1 MADIAGASAVAATA
15 ASGIGWWG
23 VPLAIV
29 GGAIRVGTTLLWV
42 SLGETVTEKA
52 GRINLGLE
60 GTLLMG
66 AMTAFA
72 VSLATGNPWLGI
84 VGAAAVGVCL
94 GGLHGVLCSLARVN
108 DTAMGIALMLAGS
121 GLAFWLGKPLI
132 QPQAPGL
139 PSIVLGGWTDQAALK
154 AALSINPLFIL
165 GLVAA
170 FAVYWAL
177 GHTRTGLRLRVV
189 GDSENAARAFGL
201 SPAAYRIAATAFGG
215 ACAGVGGASLS
226 LVYPG
231 AWSEALSS
239 GQGVMA
245 VALVIFAR
253 WDPRRCITAGLLF
266 GGASAVS
273 PALQALGYSQGYYLL
288 AALPYILV
296 LAMLIGLGKPGPSDG
311 APGELSLNR

>member
-1 MADIAGASAVAATA
+1 MDTTTL
-15 ASGIGWWG
+15 GWWG
-23 VPLAIV
+23 VPLAIL
-29 GGAIRVGTTLLWV
+29 GGAIRVGTPLLWV

-66 AMTAFA
+66 AMTAYA
-72 VSLATGNPWLGI
+72 VSLLTGNPWLGI
-84 VGAAAVGVCL
+84 LAAACVGVVF
-94 GGLHGVLCSLARVN
+94 GVLHGALCSLTRVN

-132 QPQAPGL
+132 QPSAPDL
-139 PSIVLGGWTDQAALK
+139 PAIELGSWSTMPAVQAALG
-154 AALSINPLFIL
+154 INPLFVIGVVL
-165 GLVAA
+165 A
-170 FAVYWAL
+170 FAVHWAF
-177 GHTRTGLRLRVV
+177 GHTRIGLRLRVV

-201 SPAAYRIAATAFGG
+201 SPSAYRIGATAFGG

-253 WDPRRCITAGLLF
+253 WDPRRCILAGLLF
-266 GGASAVS
+266 GGASAIS
-273 PALQALGYSQGYYLL
+273 PALQAMGYSSGYYLFG
-288 AALPYILV
+288 ALPYV
-296 LAMLIGLGKPGPSDG
+296 LTLALLIGLGKPGPSDG

>member
-1 MADIAGASAVAATA
+1 MTEL
-15 ASGIGWWG
+15 GWWG
-23 VPLAIV
+23 VPLAIL
-29 GGAIRVGTTLLWV
+29 GGAIRVGTPLLWV

-66 AMTAFA
+66 AMTAYA
-72 VSLATGNPWLGI
+72 VALVSGNPWLG
-84 VGAAAVGVCL
+84 VLAAAVVGIVFGL
-94 GGLHGVLCSLARVN
+94 LHGALCSLTRVN

-132 QPQAPGL
+132 QPSAPDLKSIELGAWSSLPAVEQAL
-139 PSIVLGGWTDQAALK
+139 T
-154 AALSINPLFIL
+154 INPLFVVGVL
-165 GLVAA
+165 LA

-177 GHTRTGLRLRVV
+177 GHTRVGLRLRVV

-201 SPAAYRIAATAFGG
+201 SPSGYRIAATAFGG

-253 WDPRRCITAGLLF
+253 WDPRRCILAGLLF
-266 GGASAVS
+266 GGASAIS
-273 PALQALGYSQGYYLL
+273 PALQAMGYTQGYYLF
-288 AALPYILV
+288 AALPYV
-296 LAMLIGLGKPGPSDG
+296 LTLALLIGLGKPGPSHG

>member
-1 MADIAGASAVAATA
+1 MDTL
-15 ASGIGWWG
+15 GWWG
-23 VPLAIV
+23 VPLAIL
-29 GGAIRVGTTLLWV
+29 GGAIRVGTPLLWV

-66 AMTAFA
+66 AMTAYA
-72 VSLATGNPWLGI
+72 VALTTGNPWLGVI
-84 VGAAAVGVCL
+84 AAAAMGIVFGF
-94 GGLHGVLCSLARVN
+94 LHGALCSLMRVN

-132 QPQAPGL
+132 QPSAPDL
-139 PSIVLGGWTDQAALK
+139 ASIELGGWSAMPAVQAVLT
-154 AALSINPLFIL
+154 INPLFVVGVL
-165 GLVAA
+165 LA
-170 FAVYWAL
+170 FAVYWAF
-177 GHTRTGLRLRVV
+177 GHTRVGLRLRVV

-201 SPAAYRIAATAFGG
+201 SPSGYRIAATAFGG

-253 WDPRRCITAGLLF
+253 WDPRRCILAGLLF
-266 GGASAVS
+266 GGASAIS
-273 PALQALGYSQGYYLL
+273 PALQAMGYTQGYYLF
-288 AALPYILV
+288 AALPYV
-296 LAMLIGLGKPGPSDG
+296 LTLALLIGLGKPGPSDG

>member
-1 MADIAGASAVAATA
+1 MGETL
-15 ASGIGWWG
+15 GWWG
-23 VPLAIV
+23 VPLAIL
-29 GGAIRVGTTLLWV
+29 GGAIRVGTPLLWV

-66 AMTAFA
+66 AMTAYA
-72 VSLATGNPWLGI
+72 VALSTGNPWLG
-84 VGAAAVGVCL
+84 VLAAAAVGVVFGL
-94 GGLHGVLCSLARVN
+94 LHGALCSLARVN

-132 QPQAPGL
+132 QPSAPDL
-139 PSIVLGGWTDQAALK
+139 ASIELGGWSAMPAVQ
-154 AALSINPLFIL
+154 AALSINPLFVIGVL
-165 GLVAA
+165 LA
-170 FAVYWAL
+170 FAVYWAF
-177 GHTRTGLRLRVV
+177 GHTRVGLRLRVV

-201 SPAAYRIAATAFGG
+201 SPSGYRIAATAFGG

-253 WDPRRCITAGLLF
+253 WDPRRCILAGLLF
-266 GGASAVS
+266 GGASAIS
-273 PALQALGYSQGYYLL
+273 PALQAMGYTQGYYLF
-288 AALPYILV
+288 AALPYV
-296 LAMLIGLGKPGPSDG
+296 LTLALLIGLGKPGPSHG

>member
-1 MADIAGASAVAATA
+1 MDTL
-15 ASGIGWWG
+15 GWWG
-23 VPLAIV
+23 VPLAIL
-29 GGAIRVGTTLLWV
+29 GGAIRVGTPLLWV

-66 AMTAFA
+66 AMTAYA
-72 VSLATGNPWLGI
+72 AALASGNPWYGVLA
-84 VGAAAVGVCL
+84 AAAVGIVFGL
-94 GGLHGVLCSLARVN
+94 LHGALCSLTRVN

-132 QPQAPGL
+132 QPSAPDLQA
-139 PSIVLGGWTDQAALK
+139 IELGEWSAMPAVQQALA
-154 AALSINPLFIL
+154 INPLFVIGVL
-165 GLVAA
+165 LA
-170 FAVYWAL
+170 FAVYWAF
-177 GHTRTGLRLRVV
+177 GHTRVGLRLRVV

-201 SPAAYRIAATAFGG
+201 SPSGYRIAATAFGG

-253 WDPRRCITAGLLF
+253 WDPRRCILAGLLF
-266 GGASAVS
+266 GGASAIS
-273 PALQALGYSQGYYLL
+273 PALQAMGYTQGYYLF
-288 AALPYILV
+288 AALPYV
-296 LAMLIGLGKPGPSDG
+296 LTLALLIGLGKPGPSDG

>member
-1 MADIAGASAVAATA
+1 MDDSL
-15 ASGIGWWG
+15 GWWG
-23 VPLAIV
+23 VPLAIL
-29 GGAIRVGTTLLWV
+29 GGAIRVGTPLLWV
-42 SLGETVTEKA
+42 SLGETVTEKS

-72 VSLATGNPWLGI
+72 VSLHSGNPWWGI
-84 VGAAAVGVCL
+84 VAAAAVGVVFGL
-94 GGLHGVLCSLARVN
+94 LHGALCSLSRVN

-132 QPQAPGL
+132 QPSAPDL
-139 PSIVLGGWTDQAALK
+139 PMIALGAWSDSPAVR
-154 AALSINPLFIL
+154 AALSINPLFVIGVL
-165 GLVAA
+165 LA
-170 FAVYWAL
+170 FAVHWAL
-177 GHTRTGLRLRVV
+177 GRTRVGLRLRVV

-201 SPAAYRIAATAFGG
+201 SPSAYRIGATAFGG

-253 WDPRRCITAGLLF
+253 WDPRRCILAGLLF
-266 GGASAVS
+266 GGASAIS
-273 PALQALGYSQGYYLL
+273 PALQAMGYSAGYYLFG
-288 AALPYILV
+288 ALPYV
-296 LAMLIGLGKPGPSDG
+296 LTLALLIGLGKPGPSDG

>member
-1 MADIAGASAVAATA
+1 MEAS
-15 ASGIGWWG
+15 SLGWWG
-23 VPLAIV
+23 VPLAIL
-29 GGAIRVGTTLLWV
+29 GGAIRVGTPLLWV
-42 SLGETVTEKA
+42 SLGEAVTEKS

-66 AMTAFA
+66 AMTAYA
-72 VSLATGNPWLGI
+72 VAWLSGNPWLA
-84 VGAAAVGVCL
+84 VFGAAAVGVL
-94 GGLHGVLCSLARVN
+94 FGLLHGLLCSLNRVN
-108 DTAMGIALMLAGS
+108 DTAMGIALMLAGT

-132 QPQAPGL
+132 QPSAPDL
-139 PSIVLGGWTDQAALK
+139 PSIPLGAFTDQPAVRAALD
-154 AALSINPLFIL
+154 INPLFAIGVVL
-165 GLVAA
+165 A
-170 FAVYWAL
+170 FAVHWGL
-177 GHTRTGLRLRVV
+177 SHTRFGLRLRVV

-201 SPAAYRIAATAFGG
+201 SPSAYRVAATAFGG

-253 WDPRRCITAGLLF
+253 WDPRRCILAGLLF
-266 GGASAVS
+266 GGAGAIS
-273 PALQALGYSQGYYLL
+273 PALQALGYSQGYYLFG
-288 AALPYILV
+288 ALPYVLTLALLV
-296 LAMLIGLGKPGPSDG
+296 GLGKPGPSHG

>member
-1 MADIAGASAVAATA
+1 MDATTL
-15 ASGIGWWG
+15 GWWG
-23 VPLAIV
+23 VPLAIL
-29 GGAIRVGTTLLWV
+29 GGAIRVGTPLLWV

-60 GTLLMG
+60 GTLLMS
-66 AMTAFA
+66 AMTAYA
-72 VSLATGNPWLGI
+72 VALVSGNPWLG
-84 VGAAAVGVCL
+84 VLAAAAVGIVFGL
-94 GGLHGVLCSLARVN
+94 LHGALCSLARVN

-132 QPQAPGL
+132 QPSAPDLKSIELGAWSSMPAVEQAL
-139 PSIVLGGWTDQAALK
+139 T
-154 AALSINPLFIL
+154 INPLFVVGVL
-165 GLVAA
+165 LA

-177 GHTRTGLRLRVV
+177 GHTRVGLRLRVV

-201 SPAAYRIAATAFGG
+201 SPSGYRIAATAFGG

-253 WDPRRCITAGLLF
+253 WDPRRCILAGLLF
-266 GGASAVS
+266 GGASAIS
-273 PALQALGYSQGYYLL
+273 PALQAMGYTQGYYLF
-288 AALPYILV
+288 AALPYV
-296 LAMLIGLGKPGPSDG
+296 LTLALLIGLGKPGPSHG

>member
-1 MADIAGASAVAATA
+1 MGETL
-15 ASGIGWWG
+15 GWWG
-23 VPLAIV
+23 VPLAIL
-29 GGAIRVGTTLLWV
+29 GGAIRVGTPLLWV

-66 AMTAFA
+66 AMTAYA
-72 VSLATGNPWLGI
+72 VALSTSNPWLG
-84 VGAAAVGVCL
+84 VLAAAAVGIVFGL
-94 GGLHGVLCSLARVN
+94 LHGALCSLARVN

-132 QPQAPGL
+132 QPSAPDL
-139 PSIVLGGWTDQAALK
+139 ASIDLGGWSTLPAVQAAL
-154 AALSINPLFIL
+154 AINPLFVVGVL
-165 GLVAA
+165 LA
-170 FAVYWAL
+170 FAVYWAF
-177 GHTRTGLRLRVV
+177 GHTRVGLRLRVV

-201 SPAAYRIAATAFGG
+201 SPSGYRIAATAFGG

-253 WDPRRCITAGLLF
+253 WDPRRCILAGLLF
-266 GGASAVS
+266 GGASAIS
-273 PALQALGYSQGYYLL
+273 PALQAMGYTQGYYLF
-288 AALPYILV
+288 AALPYV
-296 LAMLIGLGKPGPSDG
+296 LTLALLIGLGKPGPSHG

>member
-1 MADIAGASAVAATA
+1 VGETL
-15 ASGIGWWG
+15 GWWG
-23 VPLAIV
+23 VPLAIL
-29 GGAIRVGTTLLWV
+29 GGAIRVGTPLLWV
-42 SLGETVTEKA
+42 SLGETVTEKS

-66 AMTAFA
+66 AMSAFA
-72 VSLATGNPWLGI
+72 VALTTGSPWLG
-84 VGAAAVGVCL
+84 VLAAAVVGAGFGV
-94 GGLHGVLCSLARVN
+94 LHGALCSLARVN

-132 QPQAPGL
+132 QPSAPDL
-139 PSIVLGGWTDQAALK
+139 AAIELGAWASMPAVQQ
-154 AALSINPLFIL
+154 ALSINPLFIV
-165 GLVAA
+165 GVALA
-170 FAVYWAL
+170 FAVTWAF
-177 GHTRTGLRLRVV
+177 GHTRVGLRLRVV

-201 SPAAYRIAATAFGG
+201 SPSGYRVAATAFGG

-231 AWSEALSS
+231 AWNEALSS

-253 WDPRRCITAGLLF
+253 WDPRRCILAGLLF
-266 GGASAVS
+266 GGASAIS
-273 PALQALGYSQGYYLL
+273 PALQALGYSQGYYLIS
-288 AALPYILV
+288 ALPYV
-296 LAMLIGLGKPGPSDG
+296 LTLALLIGLGKPGPSDG

>member
-1 MADIAGASAVAATA
+1 MNDL
-15 ASGIGWWG
+15 GWWG
-23 VPLAIV
+23 VPLAIL
-29 GGAIRVGTTLLWV
+29 GGAIRVGTPLLWV

-66 AMTAFA
+66 AMTAYA
-72 VSLATGNPWLGI
+72 VALNVGSPWLG
-84 VGAAAVGVCL
+84 VLAAAAVGIVFGL
-94 GGLHGVLCSLARVN
+94 LHGALCSLARVN

-132 QPQAPGL
+132 QPSAPDL
-139 PSIVLGGWTDQAALK
+139 MPIELGAWSSQPAVK
-154 AALSINPLFIL
+154 AALAINPLFVVGV
-165 GLVAA
+165 GLA
-170 FAVYWAL
+170 FAVYWAF
-177 GHTRTGLRLRVV
+177 GHTRVGLRLRVV

-201 SPAAYRIAATAFGG
+201 SPSGYRIAATAFGG

-253 WDPRRCITAGLLF
+253 WDPRRCILAGLLF
-266 GGASAVS
+266 GGASAIS
-273 PALQALGYSQGYYLL
+273 PSLQAMGYTQGYYLF
-288 AALPYILV
+288 AALPYV
-296 LAMLIGLGKPGPSDG
+296 LTLALLIGLGKPGPSDG

>member
-1 MADIAGASAVAATA
+1 MDAS
-15 ASGIGWWG
+15 SLGWWG
-23 VPLAIV
+23 VPLAIL
-29 GGAIRVGTTLLWV
+29 GGAIRVGTPLLWV
-42 SLGETVTEKA
+42 SLGEAVTEKS

-66 AMTAFA
+66 AMTAYA
-72 VSLATGNPWLGI
+72 VAWLSGNPWLA
-84 VGAAAVGVCL
+84 VLGAAAVGVL
-94 GGLHGVLCSLARVN
+94 FGLLHGLLCSLNRVN

-132 QPQAPGL
+132 QPSAPDL
-139 PSIVLGGWTDQAALK
+139 PSIALGSFTDQPAVRAALD
-154 AALSINPLFIL
+154 INPLFVI
-165 GLVAA
+165 GVALA
-170 FAVYWAL
+170 FAVHWGL
-177 GHTRTGLRLRVV
+177 SHTRFGLRLRVV

-201 SPAAYRIAATAFGG
+201 SPSAYRVAATAFGG

-231 AWSEALSS
+231 AWSESLSS

-253 WDPRRCITAGLLF
+253 WDPRRCILAGLLF
-266 GGASAVS
+266 GGASAIS
-273 PALQALGYSQGYYLL
+273 PALQALGYSQGYYLFG
-288 AALPYILV
+288 ALPYV
-296 LAMLIGLGKPGPSDG
+296 LTLALLIGLGKPGPSHG

>member
-1 MADIAGASAVAATA
+1 MDATDL
-15 ASGIGWWG
+15 GWWG
-23 VPLAIV
+23 VPLAIL
-29 GGAIRVGTTLLWV
+29 GGAIRVGTPLLWV

-66 AMTAFA
+66 AMSAYA
-72 VSLATGNPWLGI
+72 VALASGNPWWGVL
-84 VGAAAVGVCL
+84 AAAGVGLLL
-94 GGLHGVLCSLARVN
+94 GALHGGLCSLARVN

-132 QPQAPGL
+132 QPSAPDL
-139 PSIVLGGWTDQAALK
+139 PAIALGGFTAQPAVQ
-154 AALSINPLFIL
+154 AALSINPLFVL
-165 GLVAA
+165 GVLLA
-170 FAVYWAL
+170 FGVHWAL
-177 GHTRTGLRLRVV
+177 GHTRFGLRLRVV
-189 GDSENAARAFGL
+189 GDSDNAARAFGL
-201 SPAAYRIAATAFGG
+201 LPSVYRVAATAFGG

-253 WDPRRCITAGLLF
+253 WDPRRCILAGLLF
-266 GGASAVS
+266 GGASAIS
-273 PALQALGYSQGYYLL
+273 PALQALGYSQGYYLFG
-288 AALPYILV
+288 ALPYV
-296 LAMLIGLGKPGPSDG
+296 LTLALLIGLGRPGPSQG

>member
-1 MADIAGASAVAATA
+1 MNEL
-15 ASGIGWWG
+15 GWWG
-23 VPLAIV
+23 VPLAIL
-29 GGAIRVGTTLLWV
+29 GGAIRVGTPLLWV
-42 SLGETVTEKA
+42 SLGETVTEKS

-66 AMTAFA
+66 AMSAYA
-72 VSLATGNPWLGI
+72 VALTTGNPWLG
-84 VGAAAVGVCL
+84 VLAAAAVGIVFGL
-94 GGLHGVLCSLARVN
+94 LHGALCSLARVN

-132 QPQAPGL
+132 QPSAPDLKSIELGAWSSLPAVEQAL
-139 PSIVLGGWTDQAALK
+139 T
-154 AALSINPLFIL
+154 INPLFVVGAL
-165 GLVAA
+165 LA

-177 GHTRTGLRLRVV
+177 GHTRVGLRLRVV

-201 SPAAYRIAATAFGG
+201 SPSGYRIAATAFGG

-253 WDPRRCITAGLLF
+253 WDPRRCILAGLLF
-266 GGASAVS
+266 GGASAIS
-273 PALQALGYSQGYYLL
+273 PALQAMGYTQGYYLF
-288 AALPYILV
+288 AALPYV
-296 LAMLIGLGKPGPSDG
+296 LTLALLIGLGKPGPSHG

>member
-1 MADIAGASAVAATA
+1 MDTSTL
-15 ASGIGWWG
+15 GWWG
-23 VPLAIV
+23 VPLAIL
-29 GGAIRVGTTLLWV
+29 GGAIRVGTPLLWV
-42 SLGETVTEKA
+42 SLGEAVTEKA

-66 AMTAFA
+66 AMTAYA
-72 VSLATGNPWLGI
+72 VAHASGNPWLA
-84 VGAAAVGVCL
+84 VAAAAAVGVVF
-94 GGLHGVLCSLARVN
+94 GMLHGLLCSLDRVN

-132 QPQAPGL
+132 QPSAPDL
-139 PSIVLGGWTDQAALK
+139 PSIALGSFTDQPAVRAALD
-154 AALSINPLFIL
+154 INPLFLIGVVL
-165 GLVAA
+165 A
-170 FAVYWAL
+170 FGVHWAL
-177 GHTRTGLRLRVV
+177 GHTRLGLRLRVV
-189 GDSENAARAFGL
+189 GDSEPAARAFGL
-201 SPAAYRIAATAFGG
+201 SPSAYRVAATAFGG

-253 WDPRRCITAGLLF
+253 WDPRRCILAGLLF
-266 GGASAVS
+266 GGASAIS
-273 PALQALGYSQGYYLL
+273 PALQALGHSQGYYLFG
-288 AALPYILV
+288 ALPYV
-296 LAMLIGLGKPGPSDG
+296 LTLALLIGLGKPGPSHG

>member
-1 MADIAGASAVAATA
+1 MDDSL
-15 ASGIGWWG
+15 GWWG
-23 VPLAIV
+23 VPLAIL
-29 GGAIRVGTTLLWV
+29 GGAIRVGTPLLWV
-42 SLGETVTEKA
+42 SLGETVTEKS

-72 VSLATGNPWLGI
+72 VSLYSGNPWWGI
-84 VGAAAVGVCL
+84 VAAAAVGVL
-94 GGLHGVLCSLARVN
+94 FGLLHGALCSLNRVN

-132 QPQAPGL
+132 QPSAPDL
-139 PSIVLGGWTDQAALK
+139 PMIKLGAWSDTPALEAALT
-154 AALSINPLFIL
+154 INPLFVIGVIL
-165 GLVAA
+165 A
-170 FAVYWAL
+170 FAVYWAF
-177 GHTRTGLRLRVV
+177 GHTRVGLRLRVV

-201 SPAAYRIAATAFGG
+201 SPSGYRVAATAFGG

-253 WDPRRCITAGLLF
+253 WDPRRCILAGLLF
-266 GGASAVS
+266 GGASAIS
-273 PALQALGYSQGYYLL
+273 PALQSMGYTQGYYLF
-288 AALPYILV
+288 AALPYV
-296 LAMLIGLGKPGPSDG
+296 LTLALLIGLGKPGPSDG

>member
-1 MADIAGASAVAATA
+1 MGETL
-15 ASGIGWWG
+15 GWWG
-23 VPLAIV
+23 VPLAIL
-29 GGAIRVGTTLLWV
+29 GGAIRVGTPLLWV

-66 AMTAFA
+66 AMTAYA
-72 VSLATGNPWLGI
+72 VALSTGNPWLG
-84 VGAAAVGVCL
+84 VLAAAAVGVVFGL
-94 GGLHGVLCSLARVN
+94 LHGALCSLARVN

-132 QPQAPGL
+132 QPSAPDL
-139 PSIVLGGWTDQAALK
+139 ASIELGGWSAMPAVQ
-154 AALSINPLFIL
+154 AALSINPLFVVGVL
-165 GLVAA
+165 LA
-170 FAVYWAL
+170 FAVYWAF
-177 GHTRTGLRLRVV
+177 GHTRVGLRLRVV

-201 SPAAYRIAATAFGG
+201 SPSGYRIVATAFGG

-253 WDPRRCITAGLLF
+253 WDPRRCILAGLLF
-266 GGASAVS
+266 GGASAIS
-273 PALQALGYSQGYYLL
+273 PALQAMGYTQGYYLF
-288 AALPYILV
+288 AALPYV
-296 LAMLIGLGKPGPSDG
+296 LTLALLIGLGKPGPSDG

>member
-1 MADIAGASAVAATA
+1 METL
-15 ASGIGWWG
+15 GWWG
-23 VPLAIV
+23 VPLAIL
-29 GGAIRVGTTLLWV
+29 GGAIRVGTPLLWV

-66 AMTAFA
+66 AMTAYA
-72 VSLATGNPWLGI
+72 VALNVGSPWLG
-84 VGAAAVGVCL
+84 VLAAAAVGIVFGL
-94 GGLHGVLCSLARVN
+94 LHGALCSLTRVN

-132 QPQAPGL
+132 QPSAPDL
-139 PSIVLGGWTDQAALK
+139 MPIELGAWSSQPAVK
-154 AALSINPLFIL
+154 AALAINPLFVVGV
-165 GLVAA
+165 GLA
-170 FAVYWAL
+170 FAVYWAF
-177 GHTRTGLRLRVV
+177 GHTRVGLRLRVV

-201 SPAAYRIAATAFGG
+201 SPSGFRIAATAFGG

-253 WDPRRCITAGLLF
+253 WDPRRCILAGLLF
-266 GGASAVS
+266 GGASAIS
-273 PALQALGYSQGYYLL
+273 PSLQAMGYTQGYYLF
-288 AALPYILV
+288 AALPYV
-296 LAMLIGLGKPGPSDG
+296 LTLALLIGLGKPGPSDG

>member
-1 MADIAGASAVAATA
+1 MNEL
-15 ASGIGWWG
+15 GWWG

-29 GGAIRVGTTLLWV
+29 GGAIRVGTPLLWV

-66 AMTAFA
+66 AMSAYA
-72 VSLATGNPWLGI
+72 VALTTGNPWLG
-84 VGAAAVGVCL
+84 VLAAAAVGIVFGL
-94 GGLHGVLCSLARVN
+94 LHGALCSLARVN

-132 QPQAPGL
+132 QPSAPDLKSIELGAWSSLPAVEQAL
-139 PSIVLGGWTDQAALK
+139 T
-154 AALSINPLFIL
+154 INPLFVVGVL
-165 GLVAA
+165 LA

-177 GHTRTGLRLRVV
+177 GHTRVGLRLRVV

-201 SPAAYRIAATAFGG
+201 SPSGYRIAATAFGG

-253 WDPRRCITAGLLF
+253 WDPRRCILAGLLF
-266 GGASAVS
+266 GGASAIS
-273 PALQALGYSQGYYLL
+273 PALQAMGYTQGYYLF
-288 AALPYILV
+288 AALPYV
-296 LAMLIGLGKPGPSDG
+296 LTLALLIGLGKPGPSHG

>member
-1 MADIAGASAVAATA
+1 MGETL
-15 ASGIGWWG
+15 GWWG
-23 VPLAIV
+23 VPLAIL
-29 GGAIRVGTTLLWV
+29 GGAIRVGTPLLWV

-66 AMTAFA
+66 AMTAYA
-72 VSLATGNPWLGI
+72 VALSTGNPWFGVLA
-84 VGAAAVGVCL
+84 AAAVGVVFGL
-94 GGLHGVLCSLARVN
+94 LHGALCSLARVN

-132 QPQAPGL
+132 QPSAPDL
-139 PSIVLGGWTDQAALK
+139 ASIELGGWSAMPAVQ
-154 AALSINPLFIL
+154 AALSINPLFVVGVL
-165 GLVAA
+165 LA
-170 FAVYWAL
+170 FAVYWAF
-177 GHTRTGLRLRVV
+177 GHTRVGLRLRVV

-201 SPAAYRIAATAFGG
+201 SPSGYRIAATAFGG

-253 WDPRRCITAGLLF
+253 WDPRRCILAGLLF
-266 GGASAVS
+266 GGASAIS
-273 PALQALGYSQGYYLL
+273 PALQAMGYTQGYYLF
-288 AALPYILV
+288 AALPYV
-296 LAMLIGLGKPGPSDG
+296 LTLALLIGLGKPGPSDG

>member
-1 MADIAGASAVAATA
+1 MEAGSL
-15 ASGIGWWG
+15 GWWG
-23 VPLAIV
+23 VPLAIL
-29 GGAIRVGTTLLWV
+29 GGAIRVGTPLLWV
-42 SLGETVTEKA
+42 SLGEAVTEKS

-66 AMTAFA
+66 AMTAYA
-72 VSLATGNPWLGI
+72 VAWVSGNPWLA
-84 VGAAAVGVCL
+84 VLGAAAVGIL
-94 GGLHGVLCSLARVN
+94 FGLLHGLLCSLNRVN
-108 DTAMGIALMLAGS
+108 DTAMGIALMLAGT

-132 QPQAPGL
+132 QPSAPDL
-139 PSIVLGGWTDQAALK
+139 PSIPLGAFTDQPAVRAALD
-154 AALSINPLFIL
+154 INPLFAIGVVL
-165 GLVAA
+165 A
-170 FAVYWAL
+170 FAVHWGL
-177 GHTRTGLRLRVV
+177 SHTRFGLRLRVV

-201 SPAAYRIAATAFGG
+201 SPSAYRVAATAFGG

-253 WDPRRCITAGLLF
+253 WDPRRCILAGLLF
-266 GGASAVS
+266 GGAGAIS
-273 PALQALGYSQGYYLL
+273 PALQALGYSQGYYLFG
-288 AALPYILV
+288 ALPYVLTLALLV
-296 LAMLIGLGKPGPSDG
+296 GLGKPGPSHG

>member
-1 MADIAGASAVAATA
+1 M
-15 ASGIGWWG
+15 
-23 VPLAIV
+23 
-29 GGAIRVGTTLLWV
+29 
-42 SLGETVTEKA
+42 TEKA

-66 AMTAFA
+66 AMTAYA
-72 VSLATGNPWLGI
+72 VALTSGNPWLGI
-84 VGAAAVGVCL
+84 LAAACVGTLFGV
-94 GGLHGVLCSLARVN
+94 LHGALCSLTRVN

-132 QPQAPGL
+132 QPSAPDL
-139 PSIVLGGWTDQAALK
+139 PAIELGSWSTMPAVK
-154 AALSINPLFIL
+154 AALGINPLFVIGVVL
-165 GLVAA
+165 A
-170 FAVYWAL
+170 FAVYWAF
-177 GHTRTGLRLRVV
+177 GHTRVGLRLRVV

-201 SPAAYRIAATAFGG
+201 SPSGYRIAATAFGG

-253 WDPRRCITAGLLF
+253 WDPRRCILAGLLF
-266 GGASAVS
+266 GGASAIS
-273 PALQALGYSQGYYLL
+273 PALAGDGLFVRLLPVRRLALRADAGTADRPGQARAERWRAG
-288 AALPYILV
+288 
-296 LAMLIGLGKPGPSDG
+296 
-311 APGELSLNR
+311 

>member
-1 MADIAGASAVAATA
+1 MDAS
-15 ASGIGWWG
+15 SLGWWG

-29 GGAIRVGTTLLWV
+29 GGAIRVGTPLLWV

-66 AMTAFA
+66 AMTAYA
-72 VSLATGNPWLGI
+72 VSLGSGNPWLGI
-84 VGAAAVGVCL
+84 AGAALVGVL
-94 GGLHGVLCSLARVN
+94 FGALHGALCSLPRVN
-108 DTAMGIALMLAGS
+108 DTAMGIALMLAGA

-132 QPQAPGL
+132 QPSAPDL
-139 PSIVLGGWTDQAALK
+139 PMIVLGAWSDSPAVR
-154 AALSINPLFIL
+154 AALSINPLVVIGV
-165 GLVAA
+165 GLA
-170 FAVYWAL
+170 FAVYWAF
-177 GHTRTGLRLRVV
+177 GHTRVGLRLRVV

-201 SPAAYRIAATAFGG
+201 SPSGYRVAATAFGG

-253 WDPRRCITAGLLF
+253 WDPRRCILAGLLF
-266 GGASAVS
+266 GGASAIS
-273 PALQALGYSQGYYLL
+273 PALQAMGYSAGYYLFG
-288 AALPYILV
+288 ALPYV
-296 LAMLIGLGKPGPSDG
+296 LTLALLIGLGKPGPSDG

>member
-1 MADIAGASAVAATA
+1 MDGND
-15 ASGIGWWG
+15 IGWWG
-23 VPLAIV
+23 VPLAII
-29 GGAIRVGTTLLWV
+29 GGAIRVGTPLLWV

-66 AMTAFA
+66 AMSAFA
-72 VSLATGNPWLGI
+72 VSMSTGNPWLGVI
-84 VGAAAVGVCL
+84 AAAFVGILMGV
-94 GGLHGVLCSLARVN
+94 LHGVLCSLPRVN

-132 QPQAPGL
+132 QPTAPGL
-139 PSIVLGGWTDQAALK
+139 PPIVLGGWTDQPALK
-154 AALSINPLFIL
+154 AALSINSLFVV
-165 GLVAA
+165 GLVLA
-170 FAVYWAL
+170 FIVHWAL
-177 GHTRTGLRLRVV
+177 GHTRFGLRLRVV

-201 SPAAYRIAATAFGG
+201 SPTAYRVLATAFGG
-215 ACAGVGGASLS
+215 ACAGVGGSSLS

-253 WDPRRCITAGLLF
+253 WDPRRCVLAALLF
-266 GGASAVS
+266 GGASAIS
-273 PALQALGYSQGYYLL
+273 PALQAMGYSAGYYLFG
-288 AALPYILV
+288 ALPYV
-296 LAMLIGLGKPGPSDG
+296 LTLALLIGLGKPGPSDG

>member
-1 MADIAGASAVAATA
+1 MDTL
-15 ASGIGWWG
+15 GWWG
-23 VPLAIV
+23 VPLAIL
-29 GGAIRVGTTLLWV
+29 GGAIRVGTPLLWV

-66 AMTAFA
+66 AMTAYA
-72 VSLATGNPWLGI
+72 VALTTDNPWLG
-84 VGAAAVGVCL
+84 VLAAAAVGIVFGL
-94 GGLHGVLCSLARVN
+94 LHGALCSLTRVN

-132 QPQAPGL
+132 QPSAPDLQAIEMGAWSAQPA
-139 PSIVLGGWTDQAALK
+139 VK
-154 AALSINPLFIL
+154 AALAINPLFVV
-165 GLVAA
+165 GVALA
-170 FAVYWAL
+170 FAVYWAF
-177 GHTRTGLRLRVV
+177 GHTRVGLRLRVV

-201 SPAAYRIAATAFGG
+201 SPSAYRIAATAFGG

-253 WDPRRCITAGLLF
+253 WDPRRCILAGLLF
-266 GGASAVS
+266 GGASAIS
-273 PALQALGYSQGYYLL
+273 PALQAMGYTQGYYLF
-288 AALPYILV
+288 AALPYV
-296 LAMLIGLGKPGPSDG
+296 LTLALLIGLGKPGPSHG

>member
-1 MADIAGASAVAATA
+1 MDTSA
-15 ASGIGWWG
+15 ASSLGWWG
-23 VPLAIV
+23 VPLAIL
-29 GGAIRVGTTLLWV
+29 GGAIRVGTPLLWV

-72 VSLATGNPWLGI
+72 ASLVTGNPWLGVLVAAL
-84 VGAAAVGVCL
+84 VGLVL
-94 GGLHGVLCSLARVN
+94 GALHGGLCSLPRVN

-132 QPQAPGL
+132 QPSAPGL
-139 PSIVLGGWTDQAALK
+139 PAVPLAGWSSEPAVQAAL
-154 AALSINPLFIL
+154 ALNPLFIVGI
-165 GLVAA
+165 GLA
-170 FAVYWAL
+170 FAVWWAL
-177 GHTRTGLRLRVV
+177 GHTRFGLRLRVV
-189 GDSENAARAFGL
+189 GDSENAARALGL
-201 SPAAYRIAATAFGG
+201 SPTLYRVIATACGG

-239 GQGVMA
+239 GQGVTA

-253 WDPRRCITAGLLF
+253 WDPRRCILAGLLF

-288 AALPYILV
+288 AALPYV
-296 LAMLIGLGKPGPSDG
+296 LTLALLIGLGKPGPGHG

>member
-1 MADIAGASAVAATA
+1 METL
-15 ASGIGWWG
+15 GWWG
-23 VPLAIV
+23 VPLAIL
-29 GGAIRVGTTLLWV
+29 GGAIRVGTPLLWV

-66 AMTAFA
+66 AMTAYA
-72 VSLATGNPWLGI
+72 VALNVGSPWLG
-84 VGAAAVGVCL
+84 VLAAAAVGIIFGL
-94 GGLHGVLCSLARVN
+94 LHGALCSLTRVN

-132 QPQAPGL
+132 QPSAPDL
-139 PSIVLGGWTDQAALK
+139 MPIELGAWSSQPAVK
-154 AALSINPLFIL
+154 AALAINPLFVVGV
-165 GLVAA
+165 GLA
-170 FAVYWAL
+170 FAVYWAF
-177 GHTRTGLRLRVV
+177 GHTRVGLRLRVV

-201 SPAAYRIAATAFGG
+201 SPSGFRIAATAFGG

-253 WDPRRCITAGLLF
+253 WDPRRCILAGLLF
-266 GGASAVS
+266 GGASAIS
-273 PALQALGYSQGYYLL
+273 PSLQAMGYTQGYYLF
-288 AALPYILV
+288 AALPYV
-296 LAMLIGLGKPGPSDG
+296 LTLALLIGLGKPGPSDG

>member
-1 MADIAGASAVAATA
+1 MDGND
-15 ASGIGWWG
+15 IGWWG
-23 VPLAIV
+23 VPLAII
-29 GGAIRVGTTLLWV
+29 GGAIRVGTPLLWV

-72 VSLATGNPWLGI
+72 VSMSTGNPWLGVI
-84 VGAAAVGVCL
+84 GAALMGIVFGV
-94 GGLHGVLCSLARVN
+94 LHGVLCSLPRVN

-132 QPQAPGL
+132 QPTAPGL
-139 PSIVLGGWTDQAALK
+139 PPIVLGGWTDQPALK
-154 AALSINPLFIL
+154 AALSINSLFVV
-165 GLVAA
+165 GLVLA
-170 FAVYWAL
+170 FIVHWAL
-177 GHTRTGLRLRVV
+177 RHTRFGLRLRVV

-201 SPAAYRIAATAFGG
+201 SPTAYRVLATAFGG
-215 ACAGVGGASLS
+215 ACAGVGGSSLS

-253 WDPRRCITAGLLF
+253 WDPRRCVLAALLF
-266 GGASAVS
+266 GGASAIS
-273 PALQALGYSQGYYLL
+273 PALQAMGYSAGYYLFG
-288 AALPYILV
+288 ALPYV
-296 LAMLIGLGKPGPSDG
+296 LTLALLIGLGKPGPSDG

>member
-1 MADIAGASAVAATA
+1 MDATTL
-15 ASGIGWWG
+15 GWWG
-23 VPLAIV
+23 VPLAIL
-29 GGAIRVGTTLLWV
+29 GGAIRVGTPLLWV

-66 AMTAFA
+66 AMTAYA
-72 VSLATGNPWLGI
+72 VALSTGNPWLG
-84 VGAAAVGVCL
+84 VLAAACVGTLFGV
-94 GGLHGVLCSLARVN
+94 LHGALCSLARVN

-132 QPQAPGL
+132 QPSAPDLQA
-139 PSIVLGGWTDQAALK
+139 IDLGGWSAQPAVK
-154 AALSINPLFIL
+154 AALAINPLFVV
-165 GLVAA
+165 GVALA
-170 FAVYWAL
+170 FGVYWAF
-177 GHTRTGLRLRVV
+177 GHTRVGLRLRVV
-189 GDSENAARAFGL
+189 GDSESAARAFGL
-201 SPAAYRIAATAFGG
+201 SPSGYRIAATAFGG

-253 WDPRRCITAGLLF
+253 WDPRRCILAGLLF
-266 GGASAVS
+266 GGASAIS
-273 PALQALGYSQGYYLL
+273 PALQAMGYSAGYHLFG
-288 AALPYILV
+288 ALPYALT
-296 LAMLIGLGKPGPSDG
+296 LALLIGLGKPGPSYG

>member
-1 MADIAGASAVAATA
+1 M
-15 ASGIGWWG
+15 G
-23 VPLAIV
+23 VPLAIL
-29 GGAIRVGTTLLWV
+29 GGAIRVGTPLLWV

-72 VSLATGNPWLGI
+72 VSLGTGQPWLG
-84 VGAAAVGVCL
+84 VLAAALVGTVL
-94 GGLHGVLCSLARVN
+94 GLLHGLLCGLPRVN
-108 DTAMGIALMLAGS
+108 DIALGIALMLAGS

-132 QPQAPGL
+132 QPSAPPL
-139 PSIVLGGWTDQAALK
+139 PAVPIGTALTDQPALRAALD
-154 AALSINPLFIL
+154 INPLFVL
-165 GLVAA
+165 GLVGAL
-170 FAVYWAL
+170 AVHL
-177 GHTRTGLRLRVV
+177 VLQRSRIGLKLRVV
-189 GDSENAARAFGL
+189 GDSDPAARAFGL
-201 SPAAYRIAATAFGG
+201 AVGRYRMGATAFGG

-226 LVYPG
+226 LFYPG

-253 WDPRRCITAGLLF
+253 WDPRRCIWAALLF
-266 GGASAVS
+266 GGASAIS

-288 AALPYILV
+288 AALPYV
-296 LAMLIGLGKPGPSDG
+296 VTLAILIGIGRPSAEAG

>member
-1 MADIAGASAVAATA
+1 MGETL
-15 ASGIGWWG
+15 GWWG
-23 VPLAIV
+23 VPLAIL
-29 GGAIRVGTTLLWV
+29 GGAIRVGTPLLWV

-66 AMTAFA
+66 AMTAYA
-72 VSLATGNPWLGI
+72 VALTTGNPWLG
-84 VGAAAVGVCL
+84 VLAAAAVGIVFGL
-94 GGLHGVLCSLARVN
+94 LHGALCSLTRVN

-132 QPQAPGL
+132 QPSAPDL
-139 PSIVLGGWTDQAALK
+139 ASIELGGWSGLPAVQQALA
-154 AALSINPLFIL
+154 INPLFVVGVL
-165 GLVAA
+165 LA
-170 FAVYWAL
+170 FAVYWAF
-177 GHTRTGLRLRVV
+177 GHTRVGLRLRVV

-201 SPAAYRIAATAFGG
+201 SPSGYRIAATAFGG

-253 WDPRRCITAGLLF
+253 WDPRRCILAGLLF
-266 GGASAVS
+266 GGASAIS
-273 PALQALGYSQGYYLL
+273 PALQAMGYTQGYYLF
-288 AALPYILV
+288 AALPYV
-296 LAMLIGLGKPGPSDG
+296 LTLALLIGLGKPGPSHG
-311 APGELSLNR
+311 APCELSLNR